1 LGPHGGF
8 QVEEEEK
15 NGKIKIKKIRKK
27 FRCEYCFWIF
37 IKAFNPIPIS
47 NFLTN
52 LGTYLKT
59 NLGD

>member
-27 FRCEYCFWIF
+27 FRCEF
-37 IKAFNPIPIS
+37 IVFGFS
-47 NFLTN
+47 
-52 LGTYLKT
+52 
-59 NLGD
+59 